1 MAVSSRLKLPVL
13 LLRYRV
19 TTCFL
24 INPRFDRKKYN
35 FVFFTDANFFFFIFP
50 NYSHILFQ
58 FKSYFHFLQKDL
70 RFSAWSFRMKTQPV
84 SMYHR
89 CLALGFLR
97 IFFCVFSISFLW
109 PSYIFYFSVIL
120 IFFYNLAFFWNIS
133 FIPTIPVCFRSQLLC
148 RKKLS
153 ATCTIMMVILVCRTS
168 STSPAA
174 SLLVKNYSLYA
185 LPRPTATVKLHP
197 IKPWSTG
204 TPCIGL

>member
-120 IFFYNLAFFWNIS
+120 SFSIIWPFSEIS
-133 FIPTIPVCFRSQLLC
+133 VLYLPYRYVSALIMQ
-148 RKKLS
+148 KK
-153 ATCTIMMVILVCRTS
+153 
-168 STSPAA
+168 
-174 SLLVKNYSLYA
+174 
-185 LPRPTATVKLHP
+185 TVGYLHYD
-197 IKPWSTG
+197 SG
-204 TPCIGL
+204 YFGL